1 MIEVVNNIAPLKT
14 ARIKN
19 TRNEWF
25 DWEIAE
31 KLSIRDKLFKQFKSS
46 RLKIDWEIYKEA
58 WNEVQGTIKQKKKQY
73 LVEKLSENIAKTK
86 DFWQTL
92 KSLGLP
98 NKKNFPSNICLKNK
112 NGWLFDSVSIAE
124 TFKSYYSSLAE
135 NLVLNLPNLQII
147 LE

>member
-58 WNEVQGTIKQKKKQY
+58 
-73 LVEKLSENIAKTK
+73 
-86 DFWQTL
+86 
-92 KSLGLP
+92 
-98 NKKNFPSNICLKNK
+98 
-112 NGWLFDSVSIAE
+112 
-124 TFKSYYSSLAE
+124 
-135 NLVLNLPNLQII
+135 
-147 LE
+147 